1 MEKIKEWLKSLHK
14 ENKKIISNILFV
26 IGMGMLFI
34 VLGNTVFTDIPKS
47 ISIMQNKS
55 SNTSKIINEES
66 QSYEKSKS
74 YEEIMEERVE
84 KIFSKME
91 GVGKVQVMI
100 TTSYGKEVHI
110 AEDINSSY
118 SMTNEEDSQGGRR
131 EIKSEDVQSTI
142 VMQNTGSGSTQP
154 IVLKEK
160 QPEIQGIL
168 ILAEGGDDPRI
179 KQQLTAA
186 SETLLGVPAH
196 KVQVFKMNNK

>member
-47 ISIMQNKS
+47 ISIMENKS

>member
-14 ENKKIISNILFV
+14 ENKKIISNILFLT
-26 IGMGMLFI
+26 GMGILFI
-34 VLGNTVFTDIPKS
+34 VLGNTIFTDIPKT
-47 ISIMQNKS
+47 ISRMQNKS
-55 SNTSKIINEES
+55 SNTSRIINETN
-66 QSYEKSKS
+66 QSYEENKS
-74 YEEIMEERVE
+74 YEEIMEERIE
-84 KIFSKME
+84 NIFSKME
-91 GVGKVQVMI
+91 GVGKVKVMI
-100 TTSYGKEVHI
+100 TISYGREVHI
-110 AEDINSSY
+110 AEDVNSTY
-118 SMTNEEDSQGGRR
+118 SITNEEDQQGGRR
-131 EIKSEDVQSTI
+131 EVKNEDVQSKI
-142 VMQNTGSGSTQP
+142 VMQSTGSGSTQP

>member
-34 VLGNTVFTDIPKS
+34 VLGNTVFTGIPKS
-47 ISIMQNKS
+47 ISIMENKS

>member
-1 MEKIKEWLKSLHK
+1 MEKFREWLKSLHK
-14 ENKKIISNILFV
+14 ENKKMISNILFV
-26 IGMGMLFI
+26 IGMGILFI

-47 ISIMQNKS
+47 LSIMQNKS
-55 SNTSKIINEES
+55 SNTSRIINEES
-66 QSYEKSKS
+66 ISIESSKS

-100 TTSYGKEVHI
+100 TIAYGKEVHI
-110 AEDINSSY
+110 AEDVNSSY
-118 SMTNEEDSQGGRR
+118 STTNEEDHQGGRR
-131 EIKSEDVQSTI
+131 EIKSEDIQNKI
-142 VMQNTGSGSTQP
+142 VMQNTGSGSAQP

-160 QPEIQGIL
+160 EPEIQGIL